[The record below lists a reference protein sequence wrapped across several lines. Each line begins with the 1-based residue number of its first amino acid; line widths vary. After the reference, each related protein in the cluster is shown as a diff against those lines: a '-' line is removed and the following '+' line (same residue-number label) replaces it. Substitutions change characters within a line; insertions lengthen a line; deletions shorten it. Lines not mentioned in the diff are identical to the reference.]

1 MVKFIFKGLLV
12 PVFTPFTQ
20 DRRSIDYD
28 VIDKYG
34 QFLKSKGVLGV
45 LVNSTVG
52 EGTTLKIDEHR
63 RLAEEWLKVTRK
75 YGMTMMLTI
84 GGVSV
89 ADTYDL
95 VQHAEKIGVDAI
107 VLLPDLFYKPR
118 TEEDLVDYIKDVA
131 KYAPNLSIYYYHI
144 PLYTGVRLDLLR
156 LYDLLK
162 RTVTNFDGIY
172 YRYTNIELAT
182 KLLKENYNI
191 ILATDTI
198 LVGVLSLGFEAISSI
213 SLNLFPEDLLEIY
226 NLVLNGKLREAR
238 ELNDKLY
245 IRIKEIVT
253 TESLDWVELFKRE
266 FNKRTDFK
274 IGDVRIPRITWTPW
288 NRQY

>member
-34 QFLKSKGVLGV
+34 QYLKTKGVHGV
-45 LVNSTVG
+45 LVNGTVG
-52 EGTTLKIDEHR
+52 EGTTLRIDEHR

-75 YGMTMMLTI
+75 YGLTMMLAI

-95 VQHAEKIGVDAI
+95 VEHAEKIGVDAI

-131 KYAPNLSIYYYHI
+131 KYAPTRPIYYYHI
-144 PLYTGVRLDLLR
+144 PLYTGVRLNLLR
-156 LYDLLK
+156 LYELLK

-172 YRYTNIELAT
+172 YRATNIEIAT
-182 KLLKENYNI
+182 QILKENYNI

-213 SLNLFPEDLLEIY
+213 SLNLFPENLLEIY
-226 NLVLNGKLREAR
+226 DLVLNGKLREAR
-238 ELNDKLY
+238 ELNDKLFL
-245 IRIKEIVT
+245 RIKDIVT
-253 TESLDWVELFKRE
+253 KESFDWVELFKRE
-266 FNKRTDFK
+266 FNKRIDFK
-274 IGDVRIPRITWTPW
+274 MGDVRKPRITWTPW
-288 NRQY
+288 NRQ